1 MNIRLNK
8 GTKIAGLIGVGVFV
22 ACFNVIA
29 ASALFKFGWE
39 KISMILFSG
48 LVEAGNINSSIS
60 FKDAFIIVFVV
71 YVFKKALGTGVAT
84 INNDEDDK
92 KW

>member
-1 MNIRLNK
+1 MVK
-8 GTKIAGLIGVGVFV
+8 
-22 ACFNVIA
+22 
-29 ASALFKFGWE
+29 
-39 KISMILFSG
+39 SMILFSG

-71 YVFKKALGTGVAT
+71 YIFKKALGTGVAT

-92 KW
+92 K